1 MLFIVW
7 DVGYSRY
14 SFLRGFHGDINDSP
28 LCCCFLGPVEAKG
41 QKGDR
46 GEKGERGPAGP
57 KGEAGSG
64 SSSRSGS
71 RGEKVWTQRH
81 VSAFMV
87 DKTNVVTW

>member
-1 MLFIVW
+1 MRILMTLPSAV
-7 DVGYSRY
+7 V
-14 SFLRGFHGDINDSP
+14 
-28 LCCCFLGPVEAKG
+28 FLGPVEAKG
-41 QKGDR
+41 QKGDKGDR

-71 RGEKVWTQRH
+71 RGDKVWTQRH

-87 DKTNVVTW
+87 DKINVVTW